1 MERDFKGVWIPKEI
15 WLDTRLNALD
25 KIILVEIN
33 SLDGEDGCFASNE
46 YLAEFCQC
54 SEAKV
59 SKSVAL
65 LIKLGYLEVLRF
77 DGRKRFLKSSLVK
90 NTSHVKNTS
99 EPSKIYEADS
109 ENLQDNNIY
118 NNIDNNTIPK
128 GIEEAEP
135 RTAYGNENINRMYDL
150 WEDMF
155 GYRPKNSL
163 ENRRAVYNMLRAKDK
178 GEQWLVDT
186 MRLLQGAQND
196 KYAGKD
202 INGISNFKE
211 LSYNCEKVWKWGSSR
226 ARQVKSSIES
236 IKI

>member
-59 SKSVAL
+59 SKAISL
-65 LIKLGYLEVLRF
+65 LTELGYVKVVKF
-77 DGRKRFLKSSLVK
+77 DGRKRFLKTCLVK
-90 NTSHVKNTS
+90 IKSHVKNTT
-99 EPSKIYEADS
+99 EPSKKYEAEW

-128 GIEEAEP
+128 GIEQKAP
-135 RTAYGNENINRMYDL
+135 KSYGNPEINL
-150 WEDMF
+150 LFEEWEKHCGLKITNKIKMNRYACNRLIKTK
-155 GYRPKNSL
+155 GLEPILKVIPIVAESNS
-163 ENRRAVYNMLRAKDK
+163 
-178 GEQWLVDT
+178 
-186 MRLLQGAQND
+186 D
-196 KYAGKD
+196 KYAPSIANFMDLEEKWNNLA
-202 INGISNFKE
+202 IWYKKKLMEKKKTGI
-211 LSYNCEKVWKWGSSR
+211 V
-226 ARQVKSSIES
+226 VV
-236 IKI
+236 

>member
-33 SLDGEDGCFASNE
+33 SLDGADGCYASNE
-46 YLAEFCQC
+46 YLAKFCQC

-59 SKSVAL
+59 SKSISL
-65 LIKLGYLEVLRF
+65 LTELGYIKVVKF
-77 DGRKRFLKSSLVK
+77 DGRKRFLKTCLVK

-99 EPSKIYEADS
+99 QPSKIYEADL

-118 NNIDNNTIPK
+118 NNIDNNSITTKVVIGETPK
-128 GIEEAEP
+128 
-135 RTAYGNENINRMYDL
+135 TYGNENINRIYDL

-226 ARQVKSSIES
+226 ARQVKSNIES

>member
-33 SLDGEDGCFASNE
+33 SLDGADGCFASNE

-59 SKSVAL
+59 SKSISL
-65 LIKLGYLEVLRF
+65 LTELGYIEVVKF
-77 DGRKRFLKSSLVK
+77 DGRKRFLKTCLVK
-90 NTSHVKNTS
+90 NTSHVKNTNQ
-99 EPSKIYEADS
+99 PSKIYKADL

-118 NNIDNNTIPK
+118 NNITNNSITTKVVIGETPK
-128 GIEEAEP
+128 
-135 RTAYGNENINRMYDL
+135 TYGNEQINKMYDL

-226 ARQVKSSIES
+226 ARQIKSNINS

>member
-59 SKSVAL
+59 SKSISL
-65 LIKLGYLEVLRF
+65 LTELGYIKVVKF
-77 DGRKRFLKSSLVK
+77 DGRKRFLKTCLVK

-99 EPSKIYEADS
+99 QPSKIYEADS
-109 ENLQDNNIY
+109 ENLQDNNIN
-118 NNIDNNTIPK
+118 NNITNNNITTKVVIGETPK
-128 GIEEAEP
+128 
-135 RTAYGNENINRMYDL
+135 TYGNENINRMYDL
-150 WEDMF
+150 WEEMF

-163 ENRRAVYNMLRAKDK
+163 DNRRAVYNMLRAKDK

>member
-59 SKSVAL
+59 SKAISL
-65 LIKLGYLEVLRF
+65 LAELGYVKVVRF
-77 DGRKRFLKSSLVK
+77 DGRKRFLKTCLVK
-90 NTSHVKNTS
+90 NKSHVKNIT
-99 EPSKIYEADS
+99 EPSKKYEAEW
-109 ENLQDNNIY
+109 ENLHDNNIY
-118 NNIDNNTIPK
+118 NNITNNSITTKVVIGETPK
-128 GIEEAEP
+128 
-135 RTAYGNENINRMYDL
+135 TYGNEQINEMYEL

-155 GYRPKNSL
+155 GYKPKNSPD
-163 ENRRAVYNMLRAKDK
+163 NRRAVYNMLRAKDK
-178 GEQWLVDT
+178 GKQWLVDT
-186 MRLLQGAQND
+186 MRMLQAAQND

-202 INGISNFKE
+202 INGISNFRE
-211 LSYNCEKVWKWGSSR
+211 LSYNCDKVWKWGSGKAKQIS
-226 ARQVKSSIES
+226 QNVKS

>member
-59 SKSVAL
+59 SKSISL
-65 LIKLGYLEVLRF
+65 LTELGYIEVVKF
-77 DGRKRFLKSSLVK
+77 DGRKRFLKTCLVK

-99 EPSKIYEADS
+99 QPSKIYEADS
-109 ENLQDNNIY
+109 ENLQDNNIN
-118 NNIDNNTIPK
+118 NNITNNNITTKVVIGETPK
-128 GIEEAEP
+128 
-135 RTAYGNENINRMYDL
+135 TYGNENINRMYDL
-150 WEDMF
+150 WEEMF

-163 ENRRAVYNMLRAKDK
+163 DNRRAVYNMLRAKDK